1 MEGRD
6 AIQRDLNRLERWA
19 QVNLMGF
26 DTAKRNVLHLGWR
39 NPRHLYR
46 LEGAALESSP
56 AEKDDVG
63 DLVGEKLTMSQ
74 QCAPAAWKA
83 NGILG
88 TIRRGVAS
96 RDREG
101 IVPLC
106 SALLRPH
113 LQYCIQ
119 VWGPQYRK
127 GRELLGRV
135 QRRTQ
140 RCSEGCS
147 TSPTKTG

>member
-1 MEGRD
+1 M
-6 AIQRDLNRLERWA
+6 
-19 QVNLMGF
+19 
-26 DTAKRNVLHLGWR
+26 
-39 NPRHLYR
+39 
-46 LEGAALESSP
+46 
-56 AEKDDVG
+56 AET
-63 DLVGEKLTMSQ
+63 LTMSQ
-74 QCAPAAWKA
+74 QCAPAAQKA
-83 NGILG
+83 DGILG
-88 TIRRGVAS
+88 CIRRGVAS

-106 SALLRPH
+106 SALMGPH

-127 GRELLGRV
+127 GRELLERV

>member
-1 MEGRD
+1 MSREHC
-6 AIQRDLNRLERWA
+6 
-19 QVNLMGF
+19 
-26 DTAKRNVLHLGWR
+26 T
-39 NPRHLYR
+39 
-46 LEGAALESSP
+46 P
-56 AEKDDVG
+56 A
-63 DLVGEKLTMSQ
+63 MF
-74 QCAPAAWKA
+74 APAAQKA

-88 TIRRGVAS
+88 SIGRGVAS

-106 SALLRPH
+106 SALMRPH
-113 LQYCIQ
+113 LQYCLQ
-119 VWGPQYRK
+119 GWGPQYRK
-127 GRELLGRV
+127 GRELLERV